1 MADSAPSP
9 RTSPD
14 LDKDTEADAETA
26 ARVRDRIDTTRPH
39 PSRVYDAL
47 LGGRNHYPVD
57 RAVTLKS
64 LERNPRGY
72 LDVRHNRD
80 FIRRAVL
87 HLTREA
93 GLRQFLDIGTGLPTS
108 PNVHE
113 IARSVVP
120 DARVVYVDHDPVVL
134 AHARALLTGGPEGR
148 TSYLDADLR
157 DPHAILYGARAT
169 LDLEQPVGLGLAAIL
184 HFMESPAA
192 DETVGTLLDAL
203 PSGSAVFLTHLTPDL
218 NPGTLLPALRATGL
232 DFTLRTHAEV
242 LRLLTDNGLP
252 PVDPGVVPVHR
263 WRPDGTWHTTDLEP
277 EDTTGQDALEVA
289 ARRGIG
295 DVRDEDINIYGAVA
309 LKP

>member
-1 MADSAPSP
+1 MSDSAPAP
-9 RTSPD
+9 RTSPEPLAHVD
-14 LDKDTEADAETA
+14 RDTA
-26 ARVRDRIDTTRPH
+26 ARVRDRIDTSRPH
-39 PSRVYDAL
+39 PARVYDAL

-57 RAVTLKS
+57 RAATLKS
-64 LERNPRGY
+64 LEHNPRGY

-93 GLRQFLDIGTGLPTS
+93 GLRQFLDIGTGLPTA
-108 PNVHE
+108 PNVHQ
-113 IARSVVP
+113 IAQSVVP

-148 TSYLDADLR
+148 TAYLDADLR
-157 DPHAILYGARAT
+157 DPHAILFGARAT
-169 LDLEQPVGLGLAAIL
+169 LDLEQPVALGLAAIL

-192 DETVGTLLDAL
+192 DEIVATLLDAL

-218 NPGTLLPALRATGL
+218 NPDTLLPALRATGL
-232 DFTLRTHAEV
+232 DFTLRSREDV
-242 LRLLTDNGLP
+242 LALLTGNGLR

-263 WRPDGTWHTTDLEP
+263 WRPDGTWHSTALEP
-277 EDTTGQDALEVA
+277 EDTAGLDALEVA

-295 DVRDEDINIYGAVA
+295 DVRDDDINIYGAVA
-309 LKP
+309 FKP

>member
-1 MADSAPSP
+1 MSDSAPAP
-9 RTSPD
+9 RTSPAPD
-14 LDKDTEADAETA
+14 GPTGTDTA
-26 ARVRDRIDTTRPH
+26 ARVRDRIDTSRPH

-57 RAVTLKS
+57 RAVALKS
-64 LERNPRGY
+64 LEHNPRGH

-93 GLRQFLDIGTGLPTS
+93 GLRQFLDIGTGLPTA

-113 IARSVVP
+113 IAQSVAP
-120 DARVVYVDHDPVVL
+120 DTRVVYVDHDPVVL

-148 TSYLDADLR
+148 TAYLDADLR
-157 DPHAILYGARAT
+157 DPHAILFGARAT
-169 LDLEQPVGLGLAAIL
+169 LDLEQPVALGLAAIL

-192 DETVGTLLDAL
+192 DETVATLLDAL
-203 PSGSAVFLTHLTPDL
+203 PSGSAVLLTHLTADL
-218 NPGTLLPALRATGL
+218 NPDTVLPALRATGL
-232 DFTLRTHAEV
+232 DFTLRSRDEV
-242 LRLLTDNGLP
+242 LHLLTDNGLE
-252 PVDPGVVPVHR
+252 PVDPGVAPVHR
-263 WRPDGTWHTTDLEP
+263 WRPDGAWRCVDLEP
-277 EDTTGQDALEVA
+277 EDTAGQDALEVA

-295 DVRDEDINIYGAVA
+295 DVRDEDINIYGVVA

>member
-1 MADSAPSP
+1 MTD
-9 RTSPD
+9 
-14 LDKDTEADAETA
+14 A
-26 ARVRDRIDTTRPH
+26 ARTDATTGDGPDTDAAARIRDRIDTSRPH

-87 HLTREA
+87 HLTREH
-93 GLRQFLDIGTGLPTS
+93 GLRQFLDIGTGLPTP

-113 IARSVVP
+113 IARSAAP
-120 DARVVYVDHDPVVL
+120 ASRVVYVDHDPVVL
-134 AHARALLTGGPEGR
+134 AHARALLHGGPEGS
-148 TSYLDADLR
+148 TAYLDADLR

-169 LDLEQPVGLGLAAIL
+169 LDLERPVALGLAAIL
-184 HFMESPAA
+184 HFVEAPAA
-192 DETVGTLLDAL
+192 YDIVATLLDAL
-203 PSGSAVFLTHLTPDL
+203 PSGSAVFLTHLTADL
-218 NPGTLLPALRATGL
+218 NPERLLPGLKATGL
-232 DFTLRTHAEV
+232 NFTLRSREEF
-242 LRLLTDNGLP
+242 LRFFTDNGLE
-252 PVDPGVVPVHR
+252 PVEPGVVPVHR
-263 WRPDGTWHTTDLEP
+263 WHPDGTWDATVLEP
-277 EDTTGQDALEVA
+277 EDVAGQDALEVA